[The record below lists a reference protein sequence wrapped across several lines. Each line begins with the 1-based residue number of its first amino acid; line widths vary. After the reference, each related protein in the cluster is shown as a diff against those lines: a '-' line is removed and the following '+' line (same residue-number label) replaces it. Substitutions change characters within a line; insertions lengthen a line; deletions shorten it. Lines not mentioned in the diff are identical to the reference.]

1 MLRKLVYLNFLLV
14 FNQSR
19 VLGFQPVTINDHF
32 LVDSTFKTGF
42 IDDWLRCLQICDAEP
57 RCVSYNFRK
66 ASGASG
72 LCELNF
78 CGLGDLLD
86 SGKSLMYSPSFV
98 FQQIREGKVSR
109 LALQLILGFP
119 RHLILNVE
127 YKLENVSELNTF

>member
-1 MLRKLVYLNFLLV
+1 MLRKLVYLIFLLV

-32 LVDSTFKTGF
+32 LVDSTFKTVF
-42 IDDWLRCLQICDAEP
+42 IDDWLSCLQICDAEP

-78 CGLGDLLD
+78 CGLRDSLD
-86 SGKSLMYSPSFV
+86 RDKSLMYSPSFV
-98 FQQIREGKVSR
+98 FQQIREDKVSQS
-109 LALQLILGFP
+109 ALQLFLGFSK
-119 RHLILNVE
+119 HLILNVE
-127 YKLENVSELNTF
+127 YKLENVFEST